1 MLFPEPRVYVHIGV
15 PLNRYGNK
23 AVDEGSGLFTRE
35 EIPYVVVDNITE
47 VYRDPE
53 MGKTASY
60 IKTTKPIKVKK
71 LDINKF
77 NSDRDQNIDLSFSKK
92 G

>member
-1 MLFPEPRVYVHIGV
+1 
-15 PLNRYGNK
+15 
-23 AVDEGSGLFTRE
+23 
-35 EIPYVVVDNITE
+35 
-47 VYRDPE
+47 
-53 MGKTASY
+53 MGRTASY

-77 NSDRDQNIDLSFSKK
+77 NSDRDKNIDLSFSKK